1 MTGELSV
8 LVVED
13 EPLSLDEL
21 VHLLRGVP
29 GVGQVASAPDAMSA
43 LKLLRDREFDAA
55 FLDIGMP
62 GLDGMELA
70 AVLSRLARPP
80 AVVFVTASQAHAIDA
95 FGIGAVDY
103 LLKPASAG
111 RVRQALERV
120 GRARAASAAPGTPAA
135 SATPG
140 IPAGAPPE
148 PAGDLA
154 VLKVESAGRTRFV
167 RREQVRFVEAHGDHV
182 RLDTRDGR
190 FLVRMPLSALEHSWS
205 QAGFLRVHRSFL
217 LALRA
222 VEDLRTDVVGQLV
235 AHTAGGDVPVSR
247 RHARHLK
254 EQLFA
259 AAREGRVGGARR

>member
-1 MTGELSV
+1 MTEELSV

-21 VHLLRGVP
+21 VHLLHGVP
-29 GVGQVASAPDAMSA
+29 GVGRVLAVPDAMSA
-43 LKLLRDREFDAA
+43 LKLLRHREFDAA

-80 AVVFVTASQAHAIDA
+80 AVVFVTASQAHAVDA

-111 RVRQALERV
+111 RVRQALDRV
-120 GRARAASAAPGTPAA
+120 RRARAASAPPAA
-135 SATPG
+135 
-140 IPAGAPPE
+140 APFE

-154 VLKVESAGRTRFV
+154 VLKVESAGRTRYV
-167 RREQVRFVEAHGDHV
+167 RREEVRFVEAHGDHV

-190 FLVRMPLSALEHSWS
+190 FLVRMTLSTLERSWS
-205 QAGFLRVHRSFL
+205 RAGFVRVHRGYL

-222 VEDLRTDVVGQLV
+222 VEDLRTDAVGQLV

-247 RHARHLK
+247 RHARQLK
-254 EQLFA
+254 EELFA

>member
-1 MTGELSV
+1 MTQELSV

-21 VHLLRGVP
+21 VHLLRCAP
-29 GVGQVASAPDAMSA
+29 GVGEVAAAPDAMSA
-43 LKLLRDREFDAA
+43 LKLLRHRELDAA

-80 AVVFVTASQAHAIDA
+80 AVVFVTASQQHAVDA

-111 RVRQALERV
+111 RVRQALDRV
-120 GRARAASAAPGTPAA
+120 RRARAAPVLPAAAPPR
-135 SATPG
+135 
-140 IPAGAPPE
+140 

-154 VLKVESAGRTRFV
+154 VLKVESQGRTRYV

-190 FLVRMPLSALEHSWS
+190 FLVRMSLSTLERSWAP
-205 QAGFLRVHRSFL
+205 AGFLRVHRGFL
-217 LALRA
+217 LSLRA
-222 VEDLRTDVVGQLV
+222 VEDLRTDAVGQLV

-247 RHARHLK
+247 RHARQLK
-254 EQLFA
+254 EELFA
-259 AAREGRVGGARR
+259 AAQEGRAGGGRR

>member
-1 MTGELSV
+1 MTEELSV

-13 EPLSLDEL
+13 EPLSRDEL

-29 GVGQVASAPDAMSA
+29 GVGQVEAAPDAVSA
-43 LKLLRDREFDAA
+43 LKLLRHREFDAA

-80 AVVFVTASQAHAIDA
+80 AVVFVTASQQHAVDA

-120 GRARAASAAPGTPAA
+120 HRARAAPVPRAA
-135 SATPG
+135 
-140 IPAGAPPE
+140 APPE

-154 VLKVESAGRTRFV
+154 VLKVESEGRTRYV

-182 RLDTRDGR
+182 RLDTREGR
-190 FLVRMPLSALEHSWS
+190 FLVRMPLSALERGWS
-205 QAGFLRVHRSFL
+205 QAGFLRVHRGYL

-222 VEDLRTDVVGQLV
+222 VEDLRTDAVGQLV

-247 RHARHLK
+247 RHARQLK

-259 AAREGRVGGARR
+259 AARDGRIGGVRR

>member
-1 MTGELSV
+1 MTEELSV

-21 VHLLRGVP
+21 VHLLNGVA
-29 GVGQVASAPDAMSA
+29 GVGRVAAAPDAMSA

-70 AVLSRLARPP
+70 ALLSRLARPP
-80 AVVFVTASQAHAIDA
+80 AVVFVTASQAHAVDA

-111 RVRQALERV
+111 RVRQALGRV
-120 GRARAASAAPGTPAA
+120 RRARAVVVPPAA
-135 SATPG
+135 
-140 IPAGAPPE
+140 APPE

-154 VLKVESAGRTRFV
+154 VLRVESEGRTRYV

-190 FLVRMPLSALEHSWS
+190 FLVRMTLSTLERSWS
-205 QAGFLRVHRSFL
+205 RAGFVRVHRGFL

-222 VEDLRTDVVGQLV
+222 VEDLRTDAVGQLV

-247 RHARHLK
+247 RHARQLK
-254 EQLFA
+254 EELFT
-259 AAREGRVGGARR
+259 AAREGRVGGVRR

>member
-21 VHLLRGVP
+21 VHVLRGVS
-29 GVGQVASAPDAMSA
+29 GVGQVAAAPDATSA
-43 LKLLRDREFDAA
+43 LRLLRHRGDFDAA

-80 AVVFVTASQAHAIDA
+80 AVVFVTASQQHAVDA

-103 LLKPASAG
+103 LLKPVSAG
-111 RVRQALERV
+111 RVRQALDRV
-120 GRARAASAAPGTPAA
+120 RRARAAPPPQAAE
-135 SATPG
+135 
-140 IPAGAPPE
+140 PPE
-148 PAGDLA
+148 AAGDLA
-154 VLKVESAGRTRFV
+154 VLKVETAGRIRYV
-167 RREQVRFVEAHGDHV
+167 RREQVRFAEAHGDHV

-190 FLVRMPLSALEHSWS
+190 FLVRMSLSTLERSWTR
-205 QAGFLRVHRSFL
+205 AGFLRVHRGFL

-222 VEDLRTDVVGQLV
+222 VEDLRTDAVGQLV

-247 RHARHLK
+247 RHARQLK

>member
-1 MTGELSV
+1 MTRELSV

-21 VHLLRGVP
+21 VHLLRGAP
-29 GVGQVASAPDAMSA
+29 GVGEVAAAPDAMSA
-43 LKLLRDREFDAA
+43 LKLLRHREFDAA

-80 AVVFVTASQAHAIDA
+80 AVVFVTASQQHAVDA

-111 RVRQALERV
+111 RVRQALDRV
-120 GRARAASAAPGTPAA
+120 HQARTAPLPPAA
-135 SATPG
+135 TP
-140 IPAGAPPE
+140 PR

-154 VLKVESAGRTRFV
+154 VLKVESQGRTRYV

-190 FLVRMPLSALEHSWS
+190 FLLRMPLSTLERSWNP
-205 QAGFLRVHRSFL
+205 AGFLRVHRSFL
-217 LALRA
+217 LSLRA
-222 VEDLRTDVVGQLV
+222 VEDLRTDAVGQLV

-247 RHARHLK
+247 RHSRQLK

-259 AAREGRVGGARR
+259 AAREGRVGGVRR

>member
-21 VHLLRGVP
+21 VHLLHGVP

-80 AVVFVTASQAHAIDA
+80 AVVFVTASQAHAVDA

-111 RVRQALERV
+111 RVRQALDRV
-120 GRARAASAAPGTPAA
+120 RRACAAP
-135 SATPG
+135 ATPG
-140 IPAGAPPE
+140 APAGAPPE

-190 FLVRMPLSALEHSWS
+190 FLVRMPLSTLERSWS
-205 QAGFLRVHRSFL
+205 RAGFLRVHRSYL

-222 VEDLRTDVVGQLV
+222 VEDLRTDAVGQLV

-259 AAREGRVGGARR
+259 AAREGRAGGMRR

>member
-1 MTGELSV
+1 MTEELSV

-29 GVGQVASAPDAMSA
+29 GVGRVAAAPDAMSA
-43 LKLLRDREFDAA
+43 LKLLRDHEFDAA

-80 AVVFVTASQAHAIDA
+80 AVVFVTASQAHAVDA

-111 RVRQALERV
+111 RVRQALGRV
-120 GRARAASAAPGTPAA
+120 RRARAATVPPAAPT
-135 SATPG
+135 
-140 IPAGAPPE
+140 PE

-154 VLKVESAGRTRFV
+154 VLKVESEGRTRYV
-167 RREQVRFVEAHGDHV
+167 RREQVRFVEAQGDHV
-182 RLDTRDGR
+182 RLDTREGR
-190 FLVRMPLSALEHSWS
+190 FLVRMTLSMLERSWS
-205 QAGFLRVHRSFL
+205 RAGFVRVHRGFL

-222 VEDLRTDVVGQLV
+222 VEDLRTDAVGQLV

-247 RHARHLK
+247 RHARKLK
-254 EQLFA
+254 EELFA
-259 AAREGRVGGARR
+259 AAREGRVGGVRR